1 MTLLVRV
8 PSNVKACDAIGIDV
22 CSWIKEGLVDAL
34 IPTTRGY
41 LNMSRNIS
49 EMVEIAGSSKCE
61 IYGGLS
67 DLYVRHYRGP
77 AAPRASIEMLR
88 GAAQLHWNAGAT
100 AIHLFNYD
108 CHATGVQHHNTED
121 KVDLENAPLFSPPE
135 FQALTEIGD
144 SRLIKSLNKHYLV
157 IHDMEH
163 RTTKEGGDSP
173 LPVVL
178 EETRDIVEI
187 DVEIGDDNRKK
198 QFP

>member
-1 MTLLVRV
+1 MGTRGRWSAADDRIYATGEKDCRSSVQRKKQTLTLLVRV

-88 GAAQLHWNAGAT
+88 GAAQLH
-100 AIHLFNYD
+100 
-108 CHATGVQHHNTED
+108 
-121 KVDLENAPLFSPPE
+121 
-135 FQALTEIGD
+135 
-144 SRLIKSLNKHYLV
+144 
-157 IHDMEH
+157 
-163 RTTKEGGDSP
+163 
-173 LPVVL
+173 
-178 EETRDIVEI
+178 
-187 DVEIGDDNRKK
+187 
-198 QFP
+198 